1 MNRRVFIASF
11 LFASTLLWVA
21 TGRPHPPQEDGESNL
36 TREQKEEFLKTAE
49 IIRKT
54 GIGTGVPNAI
64 RATLSDG
71 KMTHDAQIQKVDM
84 FRSKYETPAGTER
97 NFTDSWKYNVAVYRL
112 DKIMNLGFVPVSVE
126 RRVDGKKAAM
136 TWWIDDVQM
145 DEGQRLKRK
154 LEPPDNDRWTKQIYN
169 VRVLDQ
175 LIFNMDRNGGNLLI
189 TNDWQVWAIDHTRA
203 FRLFKQLR
211 NAKNLI
217 RCDRWILAELR
228 KLDYDTLATE
238 LIPYLNKPQIQ
249 TMLARRDRIVKLFD
263 KKIAERGEEAIL
275 FDLLN

>member
-54 GIGTGVPNAI
+54 GIGTGVTNAI

-71 KMTHDAQIQKVDM
+71 NITHDAQIQKVDM

-112 DKIMNLGFVPVSVE
+112 DKIMNLGLCRFRWS
-126 RRVDGKKAAM
+126 DGSMGKKL
-136 TWWIDDVQM
+136 Q
-145 DEGQRLKRK
+145 
-154 LEPPDNDRWTKQIYN
+154 
-169 VRVLDQ
+169 
-175 LIFNMDRNGGNLLI
+175 
-189 TNDWQVWAIDHTRA
+189 
-203 FRLFKQLR
+203 
-211 NAKNLI
+211 
-217 RCDRWILAELR
+217 
-228 KLDYDTLATE
+228 
-238 LIPYLNKPQIQ
+238 
-249 TMLARRDRIVKLFD
+249 
-263 KKIAERGEEAIL
+263 
-275 FDLLN
+275 